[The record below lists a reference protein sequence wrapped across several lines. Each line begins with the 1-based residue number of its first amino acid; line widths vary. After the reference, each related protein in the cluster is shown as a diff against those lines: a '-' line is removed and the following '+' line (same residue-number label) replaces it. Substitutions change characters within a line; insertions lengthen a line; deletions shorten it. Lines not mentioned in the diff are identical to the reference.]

1 MPPKK
6 KEVDFSKDFTE
17 LEEIA
22 AWFERGEPDLEEGIK
37 RFERATE
44 IAHALKERLDKA
56 ENKIKEI
63 RERGV

>member
-6 KEVDFSKDFTE
+6 KEVDFSKDFSE

-44 IAHALKERLDKA
+44 IAHALKERLDKV